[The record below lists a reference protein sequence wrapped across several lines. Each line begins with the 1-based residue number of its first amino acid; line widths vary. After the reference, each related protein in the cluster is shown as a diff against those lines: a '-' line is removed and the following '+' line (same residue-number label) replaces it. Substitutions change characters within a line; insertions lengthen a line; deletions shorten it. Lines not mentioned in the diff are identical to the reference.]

1 MAFVDLTKALDL
13 VKRTKLWDVLI
24 RTGVKGKL
32 FKTLQGMYKTVK
44 ACVRTTEGLTDYFDC
59 PSGIKQGCT
68 ASPILFS
75 ILIDEFSG
83 IVENSGIRGVQL
95 FHELTEI
102 LLLMFADDLALISD
116 TVSGLQKLLYLLYE
130 FCNDKGLIVNIAKT
144 VIVVF
149 KKSGGLARNEFWTL
163 GGVRLKV
170 ESSFTYVGVNFTT
183 RQLSLIQMAKDQAI
197 KGKRVLISV
206 SSKLYQYGQLTKG
219 VFFKIFDTKICPV
232 LLYGAEI
239 WGIEKQLA
247 IERIQY
253 YACKRNMCVQS
264 NSCNDAVLGDCGR
277 YPMYIQAMKRSI
289 SYWSKILKMR
299 ENKYA
304 RKCYNM
310 MYHYDQLR
318 YINWASHIR
327 KLLHTNGFGY
337 IRDSQE
343 VNNEKNL
350 LYVFQQRLKDQ
361 YLQTW
366 YAAISLNSNL
376 SMYAEFKRAYIH
388 EPYLNVVTI
397 RKYRRALASF
407 RTSSHRLQV
416 ERGRHLNIPR
426 NERKCAVCQ
435 TSMKILYGISPCSY
449 IMHFNAETFFTKHSR
464 GVNTLYV
471 IVCICFACY
480 GLVA

>member
-1 MAFVDLTKALDL
+1 MFKKGDINDPNNYRGISLLDVIGKIYTSVITRRITFFTNIYDKISESQAGFREGYSTVDNAVVLYSLINKSLTKKRGKLYVAFVDLTKAFDL

-44 ACVRTTEGLTDYFDC
+44 ACVPTTEGLTDYFDC
-59 PSGIKQGCT
+59 PSGLKQGCT

-95 FHELTEI
+95 FPEITEI

-116 TVSGLQKLLYLLYE
+116 TVSGLQKLLNLLYE

-149 KKSGGLARNEFWTL
+149 KKGGGLARNEFWTL
-163 GGVRLKV
+163 GGVRSKV
-170 ESSFTYVGVNFTT
+170 ETCFTYVGVNFT

-206 SSKLYQYGQLTKG
+206 LSKLYQYGQLTKG
-219 VFFKIFDTKICPV
+219 VFFKIFDTKIGPV

-239 WGIEKQLA
+239 GGIEKQLA

-253 YACKRNMCVQS
+253 YACKRYMCVQS

-289 SYWSKILKMR
+289 SYWLKILKMR

-310 MYHYDQLR
+310 MYHYDQLG
-318 YINWASHIR
+318 YINWASHIH
-327 KLLHTNGFGY
+327 KLLYTNGFGY
-337 IRDSQE
+337 IWDSQE
-343 VNNEKNL
+343 VNNENNF
-350 LYVFQQRLKDQ
+350 LYVFQQR
-361 YLQTW
+361 
-366 YAAISLNSNL
+366 
-376 SMYAEFKRAYIH
+376 
-388 EPYLNVVTI
+388 
-397 RKYRRALASF
+397 
-407 RTSSHRLQV
+407 
-416 ERGRHLNIPR
+416 
-426 NERKCAVCQ
+426 
-435 TSMKILYGISPCSY
+435 
-449 IMHFNAETFFTKHSR
+449 
-464 GVNTLYV
+464 
-471 IVCICFACY
+471 
-480 GLVA
+480 